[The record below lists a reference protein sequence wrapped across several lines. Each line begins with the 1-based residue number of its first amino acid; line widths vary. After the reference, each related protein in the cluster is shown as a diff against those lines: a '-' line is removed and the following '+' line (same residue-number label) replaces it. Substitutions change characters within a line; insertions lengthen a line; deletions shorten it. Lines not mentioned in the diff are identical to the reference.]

1 MMIPMPAFIKNS
13 IAKIDLIDRKKF
25 IRYAAIFIG
34 IHVALVGFIAW
45 RYYSK
50 TSQLKRSINNVNE
63 LRQEVRL
70 IREKALQVQNQRSAV
85 NAMLAEEPDFKIAGY
100 FNELLSQ
107 LRLDDKKVSDDTT
120 QIDRE
125 DEYRESELTAS
136 LTDIS
141 MQELTLLLAE
151 IEKKQRIYI
160 KKLEVEK
167 SKRRPG
173 TIDVLFTIATLL
185 SKTE

>member
-1 MMIPMPAFIKNS
+1 MISMPAFIRNS
-13 IAKIDLIDRKKF
+13 IAKIDFIDRKKF
-25 IRYAAIFIG
+25 IRYSAIFIG
-34 IHVALVGFIAW
+34 IQVALVGFICW

-63 LRQEVRL
+63 LRQEVRI
-70 IREKALQVQNQRSAV
+70 IRERALQVQNQRAAV
-85 NAMLAEEPDFKIAGY
+85 DAMLAEEPDFKIAEY
-100 FNELLSQ
+100 FNDLLNQ
-107 LRLDDKKVSDDTT
+107 LRLDNKKASEETA

-185 SKTE
+185 SKAE